1 MVCDTGKFS
10 GFVLLTRD
18 PNDSIPFVL
27 ICTWSIV
34 TATKITSIIF
44 YTFHISEYIY
54 SMMITSNYSYLINC
68 KTVFC

>member
-10 GFVLLTRD
+10 GFVLLKLD

-34 TATKITSIIF
+34 IATRNNKHNF
-44 YTFHISEYIY
+44 YTFHISEYIA
-54 SMMITSNYSYLINC
+54 
-68 KTVFC
+68 